1 MKTKIISCA
10 SLKGGI
16 GKTTTVASLGSILSK
31 QGYRVLLVDLD
42 AQANLTTSMTEVK
55 VKNTVYEAMTGKVEY
70 LPIIELD
77 DSLDLVPA
85 SLSLAMADV
94 ELSNVIAREKVLS
107 ELMEQDNITKK
118 YDFVLLDC
126 PPSLG
131 LVTLNAFTASSDVIV
146 PLVPEVL
153 PFTGLS
159 MINQVIGMVRK
170 RLNPQAHISGI
181 LITRWENSKLYK
193 DIEEKLR
200 ITLGSLVYQ
209 TKIRKNV
216 RIAEAPIRH
225 RSIMDYDPRSNGS
238 KDYKAFAEEFIEK
251 LGISNVEHK

>member
-42 AQANLTTSMTEVK
+42 AQANLTTSLTEEK
-55 VKNTVYEAMTGKVEY
+55 VKETIYEAMTGKIEH
-70 LPIIELD
+70 LPVIELD

-107 ELMEQDNITKK
+107 ELLEQDNISGK
-118 YDFVLLDC
+118 YDFVFLDC

-131 LVTLNAFTASSDVIV
+131 LVTLNAFTASTDIIV
-146 PLVPEVL
+146 PLIPEVL

-159 MINQVIGMVRK
+159 MVNQVIGMVRK
-170 RLNPQAHISGI
+170 RLNPQVHVSGI
-181 LITRWENSKLYK
+181 LITRWENSKLYRE
-193 DIEEKLR
+193 IEEELRSKL
-200 ITLGSLVYQ
+200 GNLVYK

-216 RIAEAPIRH
+216 RIAEAPIKH

-238 KDYKAFAEEFIEK
+238 KDYKAFAQEFIGT
-251 LGISNVEHK
+251 LGISNVERK